1 MTSLPDRKLPDRKD
15 SALPDRKD
23 LALPEVARPTDE
35 NMPRPVSGSGH
46 PHGRPSSW
54 LLVSTVLTAFLVGG
68 IALILNAWPVMI
80 VCAVVIVLAV
90 PIGAAIHI
98 MNDTVGWTDAPPTYI
113 GRGHVIREATRLYK
127 REHPKRHI
135 SA

>member
-1 MTSLPDRKLPDRKD
+1 MSSLPARKD
-15 SALPDRKD
+15 PALAARNDPGT
-23 LALPEVARPTDE
+23 LVVAGPTGD
-35 NMPRPVSGSGH
+35 NLPRPVSGSGH

-54 LLVSTVLTAFLVGG
+54 LLVSTVIAAFLVGG
-68 IALILNAWPVMI
+68 IALILNAWTVMI
-80 VCAVVIVLAV
+80 VCAAVVILAV

-113 GRGHVIREATRLYK
+113 DRGHVVREATRLYK
-127 REHPKRHI
+127 REHPKDKQHV